1 MAFCTN
7 CGSQVPDGTK
17 FCPGCGQKIGGSEPA
32 TPMTPVQVPPVQPVK
47 MEEPK
52 QAEAPVQGAYQA
64 AYTPPVAQQ
73 SYTPPTQQSYT
84 PPTQQSAP
92 QQSYTP
98 PAQQSYQTTNAPQG
112 AYTQQGGYQPQG
124 NPQQSYSAQPAYAPT
139 AQASKQKKPMNKKT
153 LFIIGGA
160 VLAVILA
167 VVLISVLGGKGG
179 KNADYLGV
187 YMPVSATQNGETM
200 NPNDVFGAS
209 ASIELLE
216 GGKCVFT
223 SDMGAEECTYKLSGK
238 KFSMESTFYDLEG
251 KLEDGVLTIEDVYF
265 IGVDIVF
272 ERSSSPAPGTGMNT
286 GDTAGGASGASAS
299 ELQKQ
304 WNGTWY
310 GCLYVSEATGAFAD
324 IPSDFY
330 DAYMVVDVDASGKGQ
345 FAVFLDGVEDAF
357 ALANC
362 EAKESGLYA
371 IDGTIAGGEEM
382 YAYNWM
388 FLPMPD
394 YPDQYVMGD
403 VIENGDNIFDY
414 KLFMKQWGG
423 SWQKE
428 IDSDFAIVPPSV
440 EWYGGAIERG
450 EVPPVG
456 FAPIGYAGTAALSG
470 AEGNSGVEPGEVPDD
485 QMEPQPLTDGEYGS
499 SEAAADGIVPLD
511 TLKTMCKYCD
521 EHRGEVT
528 YNAVYSMV
536 GNVHGVA
543 QVERDAWKPG
553 EVHQYGWFAESGE
566 YVFINFHVAD
576 DGQEYWSSMS
586 NTSGLKN

>member
-7 CGSQVPDGTK
+7 CGAQVSDDKK
-17 FCPGCGQKIGGSEPA
+17 FCPSCGQKIGGSEPA
-32 TPMTPVQVPPVQPVK
+32 THAAPVQATPVQSVQN
-47 MEEPK
+47 EEPK
-52 QAEAPVQGAYQA
+52 QAEAPVQGTYQA
-64 AYTPPVAQQ
+64 TYTPPTQQ

-84 PPTQQSAP
+84 PPTQQSYQA
-92 QQSYTP
+92 
-98 PAQQSYQTTNAPQG
+98 PAQQGSYQPQ
-112 AYTQQGGYQPQG
+112 QG
-124 NPQQSYSAQPAYAPT
+124 NPQQSYSAQPAYAPA
-139 AQASKQKKPMNKKT
+139 AQTTKQKKPINKKL

-167 VVLISVLGGKGG
+167 IVLISALGGKGN
-179 KNADYLGV
+179 KAADYLGV
-187 YMPVSATQNGETM
+187 YTPVSATQNGETM
-200 NPNDVFGAS
+200 NPDDVFGAG

-251 KLEDGVLTIEDVYF
+251 KLEDGVLTIENVYF
-265 IGVDIVF
+265 AGVDIVF
-272 ERSSSPAPGTGMNT
+272 ERANGTASNPVNGTPAEN
-286 GDTAGGASGASAS
+286 DTNVSAS

-345 FAVFLDGVEDAF
+345 FAVFLDGVNEAF

-371 IDGTIAGGEEM
+371 IDGTIAGGEEIN
-382 YAYNWM
+382 AYNWM

-403 VIENGDNIFDY
+403 VIEYGDNIFDF

-440 EWYGGAIERG
+440 EWYNGAIERG
-450 EVPPVG
+450 EIPPVG
-456 FAPIGYAGTAALSG
+456 FAPIGYAGTSAS
-470 AEGNSGVEPGEVPDD
+470 SGVQGEVPDD
-485 QMEPQPLTDGEYGS
+485 QMEPQPTTGG
-499 SEAAADGIVPLD
+499 
-511 TLKTMCKYCD
+511 
-521 EHRGEVT
+521 
-528 YNAVYSMV
+528 
-536 GNVHGVA
+536 
-543 QVERDAWKPG
+543 
-553 EVHQYGWFAESGE
+553 
-566 YVFINFHVAD
+566 
-576 DGQEYWSSMS
+576 
-586 NTSGLKN
+586 

>member
-7 CGSQVPDGTK
+7 CGAQVSDGKK
-17 FCPGCGQKIGGSEPA
+17 FCPSCGQKIGGSEPA
-32 TPMTPVQVPPVQPVK
+32 THAAPVQATPVQSVQN
-47 MEEPK
+47 EEPK
-52 QAEAPVQGAYQA
+52 QAEAPVQGTYQA
-64 AYTPPVAQQ
+64 T
-73 SYTPPTQQSYT
+73 YTPPTQQSYT
-84 PPTQQSAP
+84 PPTQQSYQA
-92 QQSYTP
+92 
-98 PAQQSYQTTNAPQG
+98 PAQQGSYQPQ
-112 AYTQQGGYQPQG
+112 QG
-124 NPQQSYSAQPAYAPT
+124 NPQQSYSAQPAYAPA
-139 AQASKQKKPMNKKT
+139 AQTTKQKKPINKKL

-167 VVLISVLGGKGG
+167 IVLISALGGKGN
-179 KNADYLGV
+179 KAADYLGV
-187 YMPVSATQNGETM
+187 YTPVSATQNGETM
-200 NPNDVFGAS
+200 NPDDVFGAG

-216 GGKCVFT
+216 DGKCVFT

-251 KLEDGVLTIEDVYF
+251 KLEDGVLTIENVYF
-265 IGVDIVF
+265 AGVDIVF
-272 ERSSSPAPGTGMNT
+272 ERANGTASNPVNGTPAEN
-286 GDTAGGASGASAS
+286 DTNVSAS

-345 FAVFLDGVEDAF
+345 FAVFLDGVNEAF

-371 IDGTIAGGEEM
+371 IDGTIAGGEEIN
-382 YAYNWM
+382 AYNWM

-403 VIENGDNIFDY
+403 VIEYGDNIFDF

-440 EWYGGAIERG
+440 EWYNGAIERG
-450 EVPPVG
+450 EIPPVG
-456 FAPIGYAGTAALSG
+456 FAPIGYAGTSAS
-470 AEGNSGVEPGEVPDD
+470 SGVQGEVPDD
-485 QMEPQPLTDGEYGS
+485 QMEPQPTTGGEYGS
-499 SEAAADGIVPLD
+499 SVADADGIVPLD

-528 YNAVYSMV
+528 YDDVYSMA
-536 GNVHGVA
+536 GNVHGIA
-543 QVERDAWKPG
+543 QVDRDSWKPG
-553 EVHQYGWFAESGE
+553 EVHLYEWMATSGE
-566 YVFINFHVAD
+566 YMFIIFHVAD
-576 DGQEYWSSMS
+576 DGREYWSSMS
-586 NTSGLKN
+586 NSSGLKD

>member
-1 MAFCTN
+1 MSFCTN
-7 CGSQVPDGTK
+7 CGAQVSDGKK
-17 FCPGCGQKIGGSEPA
+17 FCPSCGQKIGGSEPA
-32 TPMTPVQVPPVQPVK
+32 THAAPVQATPVQPVQN
-47 MEEPK
+47 EEPK
-52 QAEAPVQGAYQA
+52 QAEAPVQGTYQA
-64 AYTPPVAQQ
+64 T
-73 SYTPPTQQSYT
+73 YTPPTQQSYT
-84 PPTQQSAP
+84 PPTQQSYQA
-92 QQSYTP
+92 
-98 PAQQSYQTTNAPQG
+98 PAQQGSYQPQ
-112 AYTQQGGYQPQG
+112 QG
-124 NPQQSYSAQPAYAPT
+124 NPQQSYSAQPAYAPA
-139 AQASKQKKPMNKKT
+139 AQTTKQKKPINKKL

-167 VVLISVLGGKGG
+167 IVLISALGGKGN
-179 KNADYLGV
+179 KAADYLGV
-187 YMPVSATQNGETM
+187 YTPVSATQNGETM
-200 NPNDVFGAS
+200 NPDDVFGAG

-216 GGKCVFT
+216 DGKCVFT

-251 KLEDGVLTIEDVYF
+251 KLENGVLTIENVYF
-265 IGVDIVF
+265 AGVDIVF
-272 ERSSSPAPGTGMNT
+272 ERANGTASNPVKGTPAEN
-286 GDTAGGASGASAS
+286 DTNVSAS

-345 FAVFLDGVEDAF
+345 FAVFLDGVNEAF

-382 YAYNWM
+382 HAYNWM

-403 VIENGDNIFDY
+403 VIEYGDNIFDF

-440 EWYGGAIERG
+440 EWYNGAIERG
-450 EVPPVG
+450 EIPPVG
-456 FAPIGYAGTAALSG
+456 FAPIGYAGTSAS
-470 AEGNSGVEPGEVPDD
+470 SGVQGEVPDD
-485 QMEPQPLTDGEYGS
+485 QMEPQPTTGG
-499 SEAAADGIVPLD
+499 
-511 TLKTMCKYCD
+511 
-521 EHRGEVT
+521 
-528 YNAVYSMV
+528 
-536 GNVHGVA
+536 
-543 QVERDAWKPG
+543 
-553 EVHQYGWFAESGE
+553 
-566 YVFINFHVAD
+566 
-576 DGQEYWSSMS
+576 
-586 NTSGLKN
+586 

>member
-7 CGSQVPDGTK
+7 CGAQVSDGTK
-17 FCPGCGQKIGGSEPA
+17 FCPSCGQKIGGSEPA
-32 TPMTPVQVPPVQPVK
+32 THAAPVQATPVQSVQN
-47 MEEPK
+47 EEPK
-52 QAEAPVQGAYQA
+52 QAEAPVQGTYQA
-64 AYTPPVAQQ
+64 T
-73 SYTPPTQQSYT
+73 YTPPTQQSYT
-84 PPTQQSAP
+84 PPTQQSYQA
-92 QQSYTP
+92 
-98 PAQQSYQTTNAPQG
+98 PAQQGSYQPQ
-112 AYTQQGGYQPQG
+112 QG
-124 NPQQSYSAQPAYAPT
+124 NPQQSYSAQPAYAPA
-139 AQASKQKKPMNKKT
+139 AQTTKQKKPINKKL

-167 VVLISVLGGKGG
+167 IVLISALGGKGN
-179 KNADYLGV
+179 KAADYLGV
-187 YMPVSATQNGETM
+187 YTPVSATQNGETM
-200 NPNDVFGAS
+200 NPDDVFGAG

-251 KLEDGVLTIEDVYF
+251 KLEDGVLTIENVYF
-265 IGVDIVF
+265 AGVDIVF
-272 ERSSSPAPGTGMNT
+272 ERANGTTSNPVNGTPAES
-286 GDTAGGASGASAS
+286 DTNVSAS

-345 FAVFLDGVEDAF
+345 FAVFLDGVNEAF

-382 YAYNWM
+382 HAYNWM

-403 VIENGDNIFDY
+403 VIENGDNIFDF

-440 EWYGGAIERG
+440 EWYNGAIERG
-450 EVPPVG
+450 EIPPVG
-456 FAPIGYAGTAALSG
+456 FAPIGYAGTSAS
-470 AEGNSGVEPGEVPDD
+470 SGVQGEVPDD
-485 QMEPQPLTDGEYGS
+485 QMEPQPTTGG
-499 SEAAADGIVPLD
+499 
-511 TLKTMCKYCD
+511 
-521 EHRGEVT
+521 
-528 YNAVYSMV
+528 
-536 GNVHGVA
+536 
-543 QVERDAWKPG
+543 
-553 EVHQYGWFAESGE
+553 
-566 YVFINFHVAD
+566 
-576 DGQEYWSSMS
+576 
-586 NTSGLKN
+586 